1 VPSAI
6 ERELYA
12 REMSQELTTV
22 YKGTGCHL
30 CANTGYHGRI
40 GVFEMLVISEEIQK
54 KLVSNA
60 PVGELR
66 EQAFRG
72 GIYTMKRDGMLK
84 IKEGVT
90 TFEEVMNS
98 VFTLG

>member
-1 VPSAI
+1 
-6 ERELYA
+6 
-12 REMSQELTTV
+12 
-22 YKGTGCHL
+22 
-30 CANTGYHGRI
+30 
-40 GVFEMLVISEEIQK
+40 
-54 KLVSNA
+54 
-60 PVGELR
+60 LR
-66 EQAFRG
+66 EQAVRG